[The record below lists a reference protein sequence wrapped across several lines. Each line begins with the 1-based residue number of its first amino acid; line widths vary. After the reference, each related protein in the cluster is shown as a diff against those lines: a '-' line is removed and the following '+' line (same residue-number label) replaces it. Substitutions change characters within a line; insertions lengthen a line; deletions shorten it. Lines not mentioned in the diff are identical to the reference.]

1 MRAVRLP
8 PPLFPVLCFGNSGK
22 LIPLI
27 PSMKSTTD
35 GVEACIYEKHSYH
48 LRNFHVA
55 AFTNN
60 IFLFQ
65 LNLIL
70 TNQRHE
76 AVFEGIA
83 SLINRHETI
92 VHILILWLSTIR
104 SIRKWPN
111 FLKFDL

>member
-1 MRAVRLP
+1 MVSK
-8 PPLFPVLCFGNSGK
+8 PVYKKNTHIIISIILE
-22 LIPLI
+22 I
-27 PSMKSTTD
+27 SMWQLSPIT
-35 GVEACIYEKHSYH
+35 
-48 LRNFHVA
+48 F
-55 AFTNN
+55 
-60 IFLFQ
+60 FLFQ